1 MIITLCVNDLWRKD
15 RDYIYQLQMYMMQN
29 LVVSADISYFLSS
42 NCSECAPLNF
52 EMSSEQMVWAT
63 RKQEVSSAFGDI
75 NTMFK
80 VLMSTH
86 GDWASE
92 F

>member
-15 RDYIYQLQMYMMQN
+15 RDYIFNLQMNMKQN
-29 LVVSADISYFLSS
+29 LVVSADISYFLPS
-42 NCSECAPLNF
+42 NCSECAPQNP
-52 EMSSEQMVWAT
+52 EMSSEQMDWAT
-63 RKQEVSSAFGDI
+63 RKQEVSSTFGDI

>member
-1 MIITLCVNDLWRKD
+1 MIITLCVNDLWCKD
-15 RDYIYQLQMYMMQN
+15 RDYISYLQMNMMQN
-29 LVVSADISYFLSS
+29 LVVGADISCFLLS
-42 NCSECAPLNF
+42 NCSDRASQNP
-52 EMSSEQMVWAT
+52 EMPSEQMVWAT
-63 RKQEVSSAFGDI
+63 RKQEVSSTFVDI